1 MDFLTNFFIPFID
14 KMYNKNIVKKA
25 CNILHH
31 KFSDMIHDL
40 ESDIVP
46 ITTSESTIENCY
58 DIILENED
66 YTIGKVLEYFLY
78 ETYYMGEELFSY
90 CGFKKIHPHDS
101 DSKIRIAY
109 KMPTDKHM
117 LRQHLKTVCV
127 SSIEIFEKINKMF

>member
-1 MDFLTNFFIPFID
+1 
-14 KMYNKNIVKKA
+14 
-25 CNILHH
+25 
-31 KFSDMIHDL
+31 MIHDL

-46 ITTSESTIENCY
+46 IVISESTIENCY
-58 DIILENED
+58 DITLENED
-66 YTIGKVLEYFLY
+66 YTVGKVLEYFLY

-117 LRQHLKTVCV
+117 LRQHLKTVCN